1 MKYRKKPV
9 VIDAVLWTGENY
21 DEVSDLVL
29 KSCPLGT
36 ERTLRR
42 AGLYLE
48 IETLEGTMKANPGDY
63 IIKGVQGANK
73 IIEKKKQNELNA
85 SVHEEV
91 YQLTKDSIY
100 KLGGIK

>member
-1 MKYRKKPV
+1 MGGG
-9 VIDAVLWTGENY
+9 D
-21 DEVSDLVL
+21 
-29 KSCPLGT
+29 KSVDPT
-36 ERTLRR
+36 S
-42 AGLYLE
+42 A
-48 IETLEGTMKANPGDY
+48 

-100 KLGGIK
+100 KLGGLK

>member
-1 MKYRKKPV
+1 M
-9 VIDAVLWTGENY
+9 ITETIFGIFLAIMGGGD
-21 DEVSDLVL
+21 
-29 KSCPLGT
+29 KSVDPT
-36 ERTLRR
+36 S
-42 AGLYLE
+42 A
-48 IETLEGTMKANPGDY
+48 